1 MVWAARHEYAYMN
14 LGAIISLTKE
24 LKQVYIDT
32 AREVGFTPG
41 PEHFGY
47 QVRALVADT
56 DEKAQEL
63 GRGFL
68 WAGQHRMRG
77 PVEHLDPPGYQ
88 SPRQPPSGAAHR
100 RRGGP
105 PMGYEDLQQVKAI
118 IVGSPD
124 TVAKKLSETIEEL
137 NPGYMI
143 LIGSDGN
150 IPHKDVMRSVELLG
164 KEVVPALHEIQ
175 LAPYE

>member
-1 MVWAARHEYAYMN
+1 
-14 LGAIISLTKE
+14 
-24 LKQVYIDT
+24 
-32 AREVGFTPG
+32 
-41 PEHFGY
+41 
-47 QVRALVADT
+47 
-56 DEKAQEL
+56 
-63 GRGFL
+63 
-68 WAGQHRMRG
+68 
-77 PVEHLDPPGYQ
+77 
-88 SPRQPPSGAAHR
+88 
-100 RRGGP
+100 
-105 PMGYEDLQQVKAI
+105 MGYEDLQQVGAI

-124 TVAKKLSETIEEL
+124 TVIRRLSETIGQL

>member
-1 MVWAARHEYAYMN
+1 MN
-14 LGAIISLTKE
+14 LGALISLTKE

-32 AREVGFTPG
+32 AKEVGFTPG

-88 SPRQPPSGAAHR
+88 SPTASRLAAR
-100 RRGGP
+100 RIGGGGGP
-105 PMGYEDLQQVKAI
+105 PMGYEDLQDVGAI

-124 TVAKKLSETIEEL
+124 TVARRLTDTIEQL
-137 NPGYMI
+137 NPGYLI

-175 LAPYE
+175 LVPYE